1 MKQEQIVCQRE
12 ENHDAGSM
20 NNKGGSHQ
28 SLLVSRRS
36 PVINI
41 FSSCLAEI
49 RIPHS
54 AFRISFTLVELLV
67 VIAIIGILAAMLLP
81 ALSAAKATAIKS
93 ACANNIKQVA
103 LNLHMYTNDYNEQMM
118 ILMDRSA
125 ASGNAIWWMDSRK
138 INGQYWSYRG
148 YTGINISKPDY
159 FCPIQVSASP
169 SFSGSPQPAGT
180 PVSLYYN
187 FAINPNLTSGCSVA
201 SPYVFTTPKVNI
213 LRMKT
218 PEKNVFLTDGQADG
232 QVGTRNNTDIGR
244 TSAQWCQVRFSHN
257 LSANVVYADC
267 HVEAQK
273 PVPGGWK
280 SDIAAQQTGA
290 DPKLYGD

>member
-1 MKQEQIVCQRE
+1 M
-12 ENHDAGSM
+12 
-20 NNKGGSHQ
+20 
-28 SLLVSRRS
+28 SRQNSILIELRRGTIQT
-36 PVINI
+36 V
-41 FSSCLAEI
+41 
-49 RIPHS
+49 
-54 AFRISFTLVELLV
+54 FTLIELLV

-81 ALSAAKATAIKS
+81 ALKAARATAIKS
-93 ACANNIKQVA
+93 TCANNIRQVGM
-103 LNLHMYTNDYNEQMM
+103 NLHMYTNDYNEQMM

-125 ASGNAIWWMDSRK
+125 ASGYVIWWMDSRK

-148 YTGINISKPDY
+148 YTGIDISKTAF

-169 SFSGSPQPAGT
+169 SSSGGVAKPAGS
-180 PVSLYYN
+180 PVSLDNN

-213 LRMKT
+213 LTMKT

-244 TSAQWCQVRFSHN
+244 TSAQWCQVRYSHN
-257 LSANVVYADC
+257 LSANVLYADC

-290 DPKLYGD
+290 DPKLWAD